1 MCRGQCKKSS
11 LEHKLQFPTWL
22 SMTKDCAKSFN
33 KIRFSKNG
41 VSSYVDKEG
50 DIGFLQW
57 RTDINMSKFAVVS
70 KKYFTKFR
78 PGQKPSET
86 KGIAAHDDV
95 TCPICWNNCQKCVIL
110 GKSSKHVRFIFV
122 SFLSQK
128 TDLSLEG
135 GGDGRATTVCHW
147 RLSWSQVTVSDNI
160 TLLAPWVAETI
171 GQFVG
176 QRCWRLISSVA
187 ST

>member
-33 KIRFSKNG
+33 KIRFSKSG

-50 DIGFLQW
+50 DFGFLQW
-57 RTDINMSKFAVVS
+57 RTDVNMSKFAVVS

-95 TCPICWNNCQKCVIL
+95 TCPICWNNCQNVWFL
-110 GKSSKHVRFIFV
+110 ANQVNMYVSSSCHFCHKR
-122 SFLSQK
+122 L
-128 TDLSLEG
+128 TCLWRG
-135 GGDGRATTVCHW
+135 GATAEQLQSVTGGYPGRKW
-147 RLSWSQVTVSDNI
+147 PFQI
-160 TLLAPWVAETI
+160 TLHCWPPELPKQSANVLGSAVAD
-171 GQFVG
+171 
-176 QRCWRLISSVA
+176 
-187 ST
+187 

>member
-22 SMTKDCAKSFN
+22 SMTKDRAKSFN

-135 GGDGRATTVCHW
+135 GATAEQLQSVTGGYPGRKW
-147 RLSWSQVTVSDNI
+147 PFQI
-160 TLLAPWVAETI
+160 TLH
-171 GQFVG
+171 
-176 QRCWRLISSVA
+176 CWPPELPKQSANVLGSAVDD
-187 ST
+187 